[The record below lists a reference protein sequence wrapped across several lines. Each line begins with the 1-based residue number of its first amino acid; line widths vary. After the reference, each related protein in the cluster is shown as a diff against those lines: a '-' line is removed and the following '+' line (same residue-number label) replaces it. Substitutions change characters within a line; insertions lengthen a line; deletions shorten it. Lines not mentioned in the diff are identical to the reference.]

1 MPRPTGLDNLVEC
14 TYNVEDEM
22 VACII
27 AIYSVVGYHICRLLC
42 HIDTRCAHT
51 TICIVVDRHVYIHI
65 NLHTILNKHHHSIV
79 MVPEEHRH
87 SHIHLHSINIPML
100 IIHRP
105 ILCQLTHHLLNNYL
119 RHFNKNLPKKVS
131 NMDS

>member
-1 MPRPTGLDNLVEC
+1 
-14 TYNVEDEM
+14 M
-22 VACII
+22 VACSI
-27 AIYSVVGYHICRLLC
+27 AIYSVVGYNICRVLC
-42 HIDTRCAHT
+42 HIDTGRPYP

-65 NLHTILNKHHHSIV
+65 SLHTILNKHHYSIV

-87 SHIHLHSINIPML
+87 SHIHLHLINIPML

-119 RHFNKNLPKKVS
+119 RHFN
-131 NMDS
+131 